1 MATTVLIVDDH
12 HGFRARARLLLE
24 SEGYAVIGEA
34 TDGASALSA
43 ASQLRPDLVVLDV
56 MLPDS
61 NGFEITERLQGL
73 APTPTVVLVSSNEAV
88 DFGRLLEVSRAIG
101 FITKPEL
108 SGARL
113 RELLEPIT

>member
-1 MATTVLIVDDH
+1 VATTVLIVDDH

-88 DFGRLLEVSRAIG
+88 SRAIG